1 MIFGGSVFG
10 QVSYGGI
17 AWRGIVVPPV
27 LPEDVLPDG
36 VGGVAPRVREK
47 AFTRLQ
53 SAYIDYIRR
62 QKLFDEEFARL
73 DALEAKE
80 RPHVVEIPLP
90 LPPKI
95 SKEQFKE
102 VVPVIQREFPGIGFK
117 LPAEVKGEYF
127 LPLVSFPPLILP
139 VPEKAKKLGRELTDD
154 EIWFLLEE
162 DVL

>member
-1 MIFGGSVFG
+1 MIFGSSIFG

-27 LPEDVLPDG
+27 VPEDELPEG
-36 VGGVAPRVREK
+36 VGGGAPKK
-47 AFTRLQ
+47 AYSRLQ

-73 DALEAKE
+73 DALEAKD
-80 RPHVVEIPLP
+80 RPRATVKPAP

-95 SKEQFKE
+95 SKAQFRE
-102 VVPVIQREFPGIGFK
+102 VVPAIQREFPGIGFK
-117 LPAEVKGEYF
+117 FPAEAKEEYF
-127 LPLVSFPPLILP
+127 LPMVSFPPLILL
-139 VPEKAKKLGRELTDD
+139 VPGRVKKLGRKLTDD
-154 EIWFLLEE
+154 KIWFLLEE